1 MPRRL
6 LPILLCLMSSAL
18 AGSPGA
24 AAPTSPYVIDGLALG
39 AQFRPER
46 DYSCKPSIQFTD
58 VTWCLRKKPGRTGR
72 GSVVSTTSILQAPGG
87 AIAYVNREVEPAF
100 FGSDEIQNEINRL
113 ATKFGE
119 RARVMRLPTRPGLPN
134 AVIASWGGVE
144 LEQLDDDVASTLAA
158 DGSAP
163 RLGLLVDYLGDI
175 RKSAQLRL
183 PIFRLAGGAGYL
195 WSASSGDSGRGHL
208 RFLEIDASALAP
220 GKASKPPSPPQPAP
234 ATVETEKPAAKLPK
248 VNAERPAAEPPR
260 SVAEPTRPVAEP
272 TRVATEPTRAVA
284 EPRNVAAEP
293 TKPVAAAPKVVAEP
307 ARRVAEPAGNAVES
321 TGTVS
326 QAPKHAERDD
336 AAAQRQQAYR
346 LAAEE
351 RERARIAWARY
362 EAERAA
368 AEAKG
373 ASWSLTKVAM
383 IGFTTLAIVA
393 LLLAMRIQ
401 RNEAEQTELR
411 DAARRAD
418 LRARLGQPA
427 DREADLRTADVRAT
441 SRTNAEANPSLT
453 GALKSYVSAA
463 CLLTIAVSIYLGSQN
478 PGAIKNFFGHFGHAS
493 APATFAPTR

>member
-1 MPRRL
+1 MPRWL
-6 LPILLCLMSSAL
+6 LPTLLCLMSSAL

-72 GSVVSTTSILQAPGG
+72 GSFVSTTSILQAPGG

-100 FGSDEIQNEINRL
+100 FGADDLQNEINRL
-113 ATKFGE
+113 TTRFGE
-119 RARVMRLPTRPGLPN
+119 RARVMRLPSRAGLPN
-134 AVIASWGGVE
+134 AVIASWGSVE

-158 DGSAP
+158 EGSPP
-163 RLGLLVDYLGDI
+163 RLGLLVDYLGDV
-175 RKSAQLRL
+175 RKSAQHGL
-183 PIFRLAGGAGYL
+183 PIFRLGGGAGYL
-195 WSASSGDSGRGHL
+195 WSASADDSGRGHL
-208 RFLEIDASALAP
+208 RFLEVDASALAP
-220 GKASKPPSPPQPAP
+220 SKASKPPPTPQPAP
-234 ATVETEKPAAKLPK
+234 AAVEMEPPAAKPAEKPPEKL
-248 VNAERPAAEPPR
+248 AERPAEKPAKVAAERSAVEPPKT
-260 SVAEPTRPVAEP
+260 VAEPSRPVAGAP
-272 TRVATEPTRAVA
+272 RA
-284 EPRNVAAEP
+284 
-293 TKPVAAAPKVVAEP
+293 VAEP
-307 ARRVAEPAGNAVES
+307 ARRVAEVPRDAVES
-321 TGTVS
+321 TGSVS
-326 QAPKHAERDD
+326 QPSKHAESEY

-368 AEAKG
+368 ADAKG
-373 ASWSLTKVAM
+373 SSWLLTRGAM

-393 LLLAMRIQ
+393 LFLAMRIQ
-401 RNEAEQTELR
+401 RKEAEQTELR

-427 DREADLRTADVRAT
+427 SRDAGACVDDVLAT
-441 SRTNAEANPSLT
+441 SRAGAQANPSLLSV
-453 GALKSYVSAA
+453 LKSYVSAG

-478 PGAIKNFFGHFGHAS
+478 PAAIKNFLAHFSHTTGA
-493 APATFAPTR
+493 AAFVPTP